1 MPEAVISNTNTQDS
15 KAERKAKRKM
25 EKANAKLEK
34 KKANGG
40 ESVEKVAVKVAEKVV
55 EKAAPEKVPK
65 KEEQEK
71 SDKEARR
78 AAKKAKKAAKKE
90 EEKKAMKDETK
101 KEEAKKEVLKT
112 EDKKE
117 KKEVKKE
124 DAKETKKEDTKKE
137 SLKRSAEDALEQQPN
152 TKKTKPTM
160 SRAEVDAWRTKSNLT
175 VKNVDDNSD
184 NFCPPFSQFSD
195 APFPGFIDESVKAFK
210 FSAPTPI
217 QAQSWPLILQGR
229 DIVGIAET
237 GSGKTL
243 AFGYPAIMH
252 IKEKHKAVPGP
263 KVMVLAPTRELAQQI
278 HEVLDKACKPA
289 NLNTCCVFGGVSK
302 TEQTSV
308 VKKADIIVATPGRLI
323 DLIEDGS
330 AVMSRVDYVVFDE
343 ADRMLDMGF
352 VPQIKRIIN
361 VLPDASKRQTVMFSA
376 TWPADV
382 QKFAQTYLRNP
393 IQITIG
399 GTSLTGAKKVTQI
412 VEVCNRPDEK
422 KYRLKKLLNTLCA
435 EGTPRILVFM
445 LYKHT
450 CNSLYEELRAEK
462 WNVDCLHGDKN
473 QTARNAAVA
482 NFKSGK
488 THILIA
494 TDVAARG
501 LDIKDIKYVIN
512 VELPL
517 VMEDYVHRIG
527 RTGRAGESGSAY
539 TIFCPDDKQHARQ
552 LVRILE
558 DSGQK
563 VPAELSKIAENAP
576 VTKPRKTAMEQLYGD
591 FAKGVDT
598 EFMMKKPTRIT
609 FD

>member
-1 MPEAVISNTNTQDS
+1 MPEAVISNSNTEDS

-34 KKANGG
+34 NKVKSE
-40 ESVEKVAVKVAEKVV
+40 ESVEKVADK
-55 EKAAPEKVPK
+55 APEKAPK
-65 KEEQEK
+65 KEEK
-71 SDKEARR
+71 SDKEAKR

-90 EEKKAMKDETK
+90 EEKKANVNASKKDET
-101 KEEAKKEVLKT
+101 KKEVLKT
-112 EDKKE
+112 EDSKKE
-117 KKEVKKE
+117 NDKKAKKE
-124 DAKETKKEDTKKE
+124 DAKKGEKEEPKKDSK
-137 SLKRSAEDALEQQPN
+137 LKRPAEDALEQQPT
-152 TKKTKPTM
+152 TKKTKSTM
-160 SRAEVDAWRTKSNLT
+160 SRADVDAWRTKSNLT
-175 VKNVDDNSD
+175 VKNVDDNTD
-184 NFCPPFSQFSD
+184 NLCPPFSQFSD
-195 APFPGFIDESVKAFK
+195 APFPGFIDESLKTFK
-210 FSAPTPI
+210 FAAPTPI

-252 IKEKHKAVPGP
+252 IKEKHKAVQGP

-278 HEVLDKACKPA
+278 HEVLEKACKPA
-289 NLNTCCVFGGVSK
+289 NLNTCCIFGGVSK
-302 TEQTSV
+302 SEQISA

-361 VLPDASKRQTVMFSA
+361 VLPDPSKRQTVMFSA

-450 CNSLYEELRAEK
+450 CNGLYEELLAEQ

-473 QTARNAAVA
+473 QAARNTAVA

-539 TIFCPDDKQHARQ
+539 TLFCPDDKQHARQ